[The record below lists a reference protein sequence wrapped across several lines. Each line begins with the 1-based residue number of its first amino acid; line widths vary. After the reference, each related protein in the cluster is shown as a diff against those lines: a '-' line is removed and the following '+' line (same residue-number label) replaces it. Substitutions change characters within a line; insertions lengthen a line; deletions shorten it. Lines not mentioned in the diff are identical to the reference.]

1 MSALYNKGEGKG
13 VDALLEVVHRLLE
26 NRGRWRAEAIERGLL
41 HTPKPADIPAF
52 LAVDGAV
59 AEEPTL
65 GLRLYSACAYGV
77 TPEGEKVAVF
87 DRESVAP
94 SKRIRARMIA
104 LELALLA
111 RLLEEYPEA
120 FALADGSRISHLSA
134 LSGAGMRAENWPQN
148 LPPASWGKDVA
159 QSLRLAVTSPRAVF
173 VPKEESGPVQTRGVM
188 GLLLEPGELYG
199 PRPVKASLHLGGE
212 RYAKGVL
219 RWYYALPS
227 RNVVKLETLED
238 HPPLE
243 VLAAVGAR
251 SGYRGTPSPLALAD
265 KLAKKGA
272 NLGLKV
278 VRKHLLWKL
287 PPEALMP
294 LMGPYRS

>member
-1 MSALYNKGEGKG
+1 M
-13 VDALLEVVHRLLE
+13 DALLEVVHRLLE
-26 NRGRWRAEAIERGLL
+26 NRDRWRAGAAQRGLL
-41 HTPKPADIPAF
+41 RTPKPADVPAF

-65 GLRLYSACAYGV
+65 GLRLYSACAYGI

-94 SKRIRARMIA
+94 SKKIRARMIA
-104 LELALLA
+104 LELALLSQ
-111 RLLEEYPEA
+111 LLEEYPEA

-134 LSGAGMRAENWPQN
+134 LSGAGIKVENWPGN
-148 LPPASWGKDVA
+148 LPPASWGKNVA
-159 QSLRLAVTSPRAVF
+159 QSLQLAITSPRAVF
-173 VPKEESGPVQTRGVM
+173 VPKEESGPLQTRGVM

-199 PRPVKASLHLGGE
+199 PRPVKADLHLGGK
-212 RYAKGVL
+212 RYANGVL

-238 HPPLE
+238 HPPIE
-243 VLAAVGAR
+243 VLAAIGTG
-251 SGYRGTPSPLALAD
+251 SGSKGTPSPLALVD

-272 NLGLKV
+272 NLGLKLV
-278 VRKHLLWKL
+278 KKHLLWKL